1 MGHPKKQRK
10 KYEGPKRPFDK
21 QRIERE
27 RKILNEYGLRRKKEL
42 WKSESILRD
51 FRRRA
56 RELLAVRDE
65 KKEKELLGKLNK
77 IGIEVHT
84 LDDVLSIRLDNVL
97 GRRLQ
102 TIIYKKGLANTPR
115 HARQIIVHGHV
126 LVNEK
131 KVMWPSYIVKKNE
144 EDRISL
150 KESTAKMM
158 AEVERAEQKK

>member
-102 TIIYKKGLANTPR
+102 TIIYKKGLANTPKQ
-115 HARQIIVHGHV
+115 ARQLIVHGHV
-126 LVNEK
+126 LVNEQK
-131 KVMWPSYIVKKNE
+131 ILWPSYIVGKGD

-150 KESTAKMM
+150 KESTAKMI